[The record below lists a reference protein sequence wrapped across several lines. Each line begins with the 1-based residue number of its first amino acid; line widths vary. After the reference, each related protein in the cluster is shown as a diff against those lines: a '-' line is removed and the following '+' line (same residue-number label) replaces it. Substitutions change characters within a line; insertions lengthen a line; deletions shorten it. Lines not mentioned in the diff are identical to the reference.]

1 MSISLKEIGRGVGGG
16 GGGGG
21 GACFLFLP
29 PPSRKKSITSGSERG
44 GGGFGIA
51 RALRQWSFG
60 GGGERLSL
68 ERRGEGGRGN
78 ERKFPGLGVGG
89 VKGVSLPPSLS
100 LL

>member
-68 ERRGEGGRGN
+68 ERRGREGGEMKGS
-78 ERKFPGLGVGG
+78 FLGWGWEE
-89 VKGVSLPPSLS
+89 
-100 LL
+100 